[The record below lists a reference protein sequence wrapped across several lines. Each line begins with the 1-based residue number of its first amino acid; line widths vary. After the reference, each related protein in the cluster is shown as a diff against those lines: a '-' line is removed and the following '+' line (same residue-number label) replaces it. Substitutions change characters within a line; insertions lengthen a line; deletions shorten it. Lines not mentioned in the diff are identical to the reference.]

1 MFYRKNQDMEHSIKE
16 LSEMALNLGF
26 FSPFLLAQKVK
37 YLKEHESDL
46 RNSFALTAAFLT
58 KACSEK
64 GKRGRNRNEENLC

>member
-1 MFYRKNQDMEHSIKE
+1 MFYGENQDMEHPIKE

-46 RNSFALTAAFLT
+46 RNSLLLLLLF
-58 KACSEK
+58 
-64 GKRGRNRNEENLC
+64 